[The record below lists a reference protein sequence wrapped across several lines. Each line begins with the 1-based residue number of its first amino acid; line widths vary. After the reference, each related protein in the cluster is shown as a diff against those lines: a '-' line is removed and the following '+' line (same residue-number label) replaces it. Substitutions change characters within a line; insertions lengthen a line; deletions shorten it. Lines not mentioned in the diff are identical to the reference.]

1 MFQKLKS
8 NENVNCET
16 NEKKEKKDYIEIDL
30 SFLKKPFTSVYST
43 IKSKTT
49 ISKKLLKNQ

>member
-1 MFQKLKS
+1 MLIVKQM
-8 NENVNCET
+8 
-16 NEKKEKKDYIEIDL
+16 KKKKKKDYIEIDL

-49 ISKKLLKNQ
+49 ISKKKLLKNQ